1 MEIVPVSVTVVKP
14 SVPVDVSNT
23 AVVMCIV
30 IRDTHY
36 KNIGVSISY
45 NLFGGFVY
53 LAPEQRF
60 AYGLSEA
67 SVCRGVG

>member
-1 MEIVPVSVTVVKP
+1 MEIVPVFVTVVKP

-23 AVVMCIV
+23 AVVMWIV
-30 IRDTHY
+30 IRDMHY

-53 LAPEQRF
+53 LAPEQ
-60 AYGLSEA
+60 
-67 SVCRGVG
+67 